1 MIPSNAALVE
11 EYWEPLLALPSEP
24 RQVAGREPLSEQRSE
39 GRLEYLGGSL
49 LPLHRHRA
57 PITVTRPMGMAT
69 QATDI
74 PPIGILLT
82 DIPVMDSR
90 VTDTQAIQDTPLIL
104 VLQAMD
110 IQVTQGIL
118 IIRVPQATDT
128 QATRDT
134 PIILVLQT
142 DTQARQEIPLIP

>member
-11 EYWEPLLALPSEP
+11 EYWEPLLVLPSEP

-39 GRLEYLGGSL
+39 GRPEYLGGSL

-69 QATDI
+69 QATDF

-90 VTDTQAIQDTPLIL
+90 GTDSQAIRDTPLIL
-104 VLQAMD
+104 LPEDM
-110 IQVTQGIL
+110 
-118 IIRVPQATDT
+118 DT
-128 QATRDT
+128 QATRGS
-134 PIILVLQT
+134 
-142 DTQARQEIPLIP
+142 PLILDRQAIDIL

>member
-11 EYWEPLLALPSEP
+11 EYWEPLLVLPSEQ

-39 GRLEYLGGSL
+39 GRPEYLGASL

-57 PITVTRPMGMAT
+57 PITVTRPMGMLT

-90 VTDTQAIQDTPLIL
+90 GTDSQAIRDTPLIL
-104 VLQAMD
+104 LPQDMD
-110 IQVTQGIL
+110 T
-118 IIRVPQATDT
+118 R
-128 QATRDT
+128 ATRGRE
-134 PIILVLQT
+134 L
-142 DTQARQEIPLIP
+142 